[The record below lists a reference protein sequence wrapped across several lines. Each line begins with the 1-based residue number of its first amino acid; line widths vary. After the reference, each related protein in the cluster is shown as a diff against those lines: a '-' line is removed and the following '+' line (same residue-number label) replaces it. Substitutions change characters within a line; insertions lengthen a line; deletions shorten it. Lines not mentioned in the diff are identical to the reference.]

1 MSKAPFVKGSS
12 TSEAA
17 ARMLIN
23 LGAKR
28 AAVLRFIEAQ
38 GRDGAT
44 DEEIQTGL
52 GMPSST
58 ERPRRVELFEARLIC
73 KGVFQRQT
81 RSGRWANAYLLPK
94 FAEPGDNLEFAPIE
108 KACCPACKR
117 PF

>member
-1 MSKAPFVKGSS
+1 VSKAPFIKGSS

-17 ARMLIN
+17 ALQLTN

-44 DEEIQTGL
+44 DEEIQIGL

-58 ERPRRVELFEARLIC
+58 ERPRRVELFEARFIC

-81 RSGRWANAYLLPK
+81 RSKRWANVYLLPK
-94 FAEPGDNLEFAPIE
+94 FAEPGDHLEFAPAE
-108 KACCPACKR
+108 KPRCPHCNR